1 MARAG
6 SPMKEERDRLP
17 WSTPMLTEV
26 TDPDEVQ
33 VIRLAIAEL
42 EKAA

>member
-1 MARAG
+1 M
-6 SPMKEERDRLP
+6 P
-17 WSTPMLTEV
+17 WSTPMLTEL
-26 TDPDEVQ
+26 TDADQVQ

>member
-1 MARAG
+1 ML
-6 SPMKEERDRLP
+6 SPAVTGVTGGLLGVGA
-17 WSTPMLTEV
+17 SLTQR
-26 TDPDEVQ
+26 PEVQ

>member
-1 MARAG
+1 MARGGPCEGGAG
-6 SPMKEERDRLP
+6 ELP
-17 WSTPMLTEV
+17 WSTPTLTEV

>member
-1 MARAG
+1 LAK
-6 SPMKEERDRLP
+6 KEQGKLP
-17 WSTPMLTEV
+17 WSTPTLTEL